1 MHLMSEYDL
10 REFTV
15 INIPSIVSRYHCN
28 PSWVKDR
35 IDKLRELGILE
46 RGPHVTGNVQTTPTY
61 RIRRQFLLTDAA
73 LKRHYQDLRERDERA
88 MLLT

>member
-1 MHLMSEYDL
+1 MYLMSEYDL

-15 INIPSIVSRYHCN
+15 IQVVPIAAHYHCN
-28 PSWVKDR
+28 SSSIKES

-46 RGPHVTGNVQTTPTY
+46 RGPHVAGNIKTAPTY
-61 RIRRQFLLTDAA
+61 RIRRQFLLSDAA